1 MKVPTIRNIA
11 LASTVLTA
19 VAFAPAQAQE
29 VDEVETVASEAV
41 EEAAVQERVVVT
53 GSRLRRD
60 EFSSISP
67 LQVVDAAEGRAIG
80 ILDIGD
86 LVAQSPTITGV
97 QFDASTNAGSP
108 TAAVEGVSEGGVGS
122 NNIALRGLGASSTL
136 VLMNG
141 RRLGRAGVRG
151 APVAPDINLI
161 PSALVERVDI
171 LTDGASSIY
180 GSDAVAGVVNV
191 ILRDDFEGFEIA
203 ASGTAPFED
212 GGDELQVSFIAGAS
226 SDKGNVTVGG
236 EFYNRT
242 AVLAGNRSNFNDCL
256 RDIEVGTD
264 GGVRSVCLDNRPDNA
279 VFLSGTGFVFN
290 TPGTTDIGVP
300 GFSTGAGTTA
310 FLGQDFALNDLYNLQ
325 DEERN
330 TQLLEGVE
338 RYSLYA
344 TGQYDLDLFSRDTVY
359 FEGSYSNRSG
369 ISRLTNEQIFPGVP
383 ALIPEEDAN
392 GNIIVDGTGAPI
404 LVDNPLNPFSADALP
419 VISTLGL
426 AQRRATDVSN
436 FRFVTGIEGDIPI
449 SGLKEKN
456 WVYDFY
462 GSYERSYGVASQ
474 PILNEFAA
482 RESLDTLRL
491 DADGNLTCGLD
502 RTATSFGFLTPAD
515 CVVVNWFSPTLFTTE
530 GGNKR
535 FATQEEEDF
544 LFGSSIN
551 TTEIETGIVSGVV
564 TGDVFDMPAGTVGLV
579 LGAEFREERINTV
592 NDVARVTGLGASEVP
607 DVEGN
612 TIGRTSIYEVFAE
625 TELPLHERL
634 NLNLAARHSETELSG
649 GQTTYSVRGDF
660 EATDYLRIRGTFG
673 TTFRAPDLRAL
684 FLAGTVGTIGGGND
698 PCLVPTVANNG
709 GVYDPTQD
717 TRAQV
722 VLDNCVADGVDPTAL
737 GLLATTGIPTN
748 SGGNPNLAPETSE
761 SYTAGFVFRQPWTDQ
776 FDLDLSVTYFN
787 IDVEDRILP
796 TSATDILSRC
806 YNDEP
811 NLGSPFCE
819 FISRNSGNPAQATIN
834 RVDVPFINVGQV
846 TSEGLDFNARFGM
859 DIDRLL
865 DGGRFSY
872 NLSATTYLEQL
883 EVISEDDP
891 GDDNVGE
898 IGNPEWQ
905 AVGTAL
911 IEWGNWNARFRT
923 RFIGETQQDDTDDFT
938 DPADQ
943 STTRSACGILGAG
956 VACRDVDFTDD
967 YWTHDL
973 SFGYVANDWSVTL
986 GVRNLFDEQV
996 PLIDQGEGPARLNI
1010 VTQSGYDLVGRRA
1023 FVNVAKRF

>member
-1 MKVPTIRNIA
+1 MEDVLKIRTFRNIA

-19 VAFAPAQAQE
+19 IATAPALAQE
-29 VDEVETVASEAV
+29 VDEVETIAV
-41 EEAAVQERVVVT
+41 DAEDDVAVQERVVVT

-80 ILDIGD
+80 IIDIGD

-191 ILRDDFEGFEIA
+191 ILRDEFEGFEI
-203 ASGTAPFED
+203 SGGATQPFET
-212 GGDELQVSFIAGAS
+212 GGEELQVSFIAGAS
-226 SDKGNVTVGG
+226 NDKGNVTVGG

-242 AVLAGNRSNFNDCL
+242 AVLAGNRDNFNNCL
-256 RDIEVGTD
+256 RDIEVGSD

-279 VFLSGTGFVFN
+279 VFLSGTGFVFS

-300 GFSTGAGTTA
+300 GFSTGGALPENFA
-310 FLGQDFALNDLYNLQ
+310 FNDFYNLQ
-325 DEERN
+325 DEERD

-338 RYSLYA
+338 RMSLYA
-344 TGQYDLDLFSRDTVY
+344 TGQYDVNLFSRDTVY

-383 ALIPEEDAN
+383 ALIPQEDAN
-392 GNIIVDGTGAPI
+392 GNIVVDGTGAPI
-404 LVDNPLNPFSADALP
+404 LADNPLNPFAADALP
-419 VISTLGL
+419 VVSTAGL
-426 AQRRATDVSN
+426 AQRRSTDVSS
-436 FRFVTGIEGDIPI
+436 FRFVTGIEGDLPI
-449 SGLKEKN
+449 SGLKDKN
-456 WVYDFY
+456 WVYDIY
-462 GSYERSYGVASQ
+462 ASYERSYGVASQ
-474 PILNEFAA
+474 PILNESAA

-491 DADGNLTCGLD
+491 DANGNLTCGLP
-502 RTATSFGFLTPAD
+502 RTATSFGFLTPSE
-515 CVVVNWFSPTLFTTE
+515 CVVVDWFSPTLFTTE
-530 GGNKR
+530 GGDKR

-544 LFGSSIN
+544 LFGTSIN

-579 LGAEFREERINTV
+579 LGGEFREERINTV
-592 NDVARVTGLGASEVP
+592 NDVSRVNGLGASEVP
-607 DVEGN
+607 DIEGN
-612 TIGRTSIYEVFAE
+612 TIGRTSIWEVFAE
-625 TELPLHERL
+625 TELPLHDQF
-634 NLNLAARHSETELSG
+634 NLNLAARHSSTELSG
-649 GQTTYSVRGDF
+649 SQTTYSIRGDF
-660 EATDYLRIRGTFG
+660 EATDWLRLRGTFG

-717 TRAQV
+717 TRSQT
-722 VLDNCVADGVDPTAL
+722 VLANCVTDGVDPTAL

-748 SGGNPNLAPETSE
+748 SGGNPDLAPETSE
-761 SYTAGFVFRQPWTDQ
+761 SYTAGFVFRQPWSDK
-776 FDLDLSVTYFN
+776 FDFDLSVTYFN

-796 TSATDILSRC
+796 TSATNILSRC

-811 NLGSPFCE
+811 NLASPFCD
-819 FISRNSGNPAQATIN
+819 FISRNSGNPAQATISS
-834 RVDVPFINVGQV
+834 VDVPFINVGQV
-846 TSEGLDFNARFGM
+846 TSEGIDFNARYGM
-859 DIDRLL
+859 DIDSILA
-865 DGGRFSY
+865 GGRFSY

-883 EVISEDDP
+883 EVISADDP

-911 IEWGNWNARFRT
+911 LEVGNWNARFRT
-923 RFIGETQQDDTDDFT
+923 RYIGDTQQDDTDAFT
-938 DPADQ
+938 EAVDQ
-943 STTRSACGILGAG
+943 SVTRSACGILGAG
-956 VACRDVDFTDD
+956 VACRDVDFTDS

-973 SFGYVANDWSVTL
+973 SLGYAADDWSISV

-1010 VTQSGYDLVGRRA
+1010 VTQSGYDLIGRRA

>member
-1 MKVPTIRNIA
+1 MKIPVIRRLA

-19 VAFAPAQAQE
+19 LAIAPVHAQDDPDADVATVSADAE
-29 VDEVETVASEAV
+29 DEV
-41 EEAAVQERVVVT
+41 AVQERVIVT

-67 LQVVDAAEGRAIG
+67 LQVVDADEGRAIG
-80 ILDIGD
+80 IIDIGD

-141 RRLGRAGVRG
+141 RRLGRSGVRG

-203 ASGTAPFED
+203 ANATQPENP
-212 GGDELQVSFIAGAS
+212 GGEELQVSFIAGGS
-226 SDKGNVTVGG
+226 FDRGNLTIGG

-242 AVLAGNRSNFNDCL
+242 AVLAGDRDNFNDCL

-264 GGVRSVCLDNRPDNA
+264 GGVRSVCLDNRPDNS
-279 VFLSGTGFVFN
+279 VFLSGTGFVFS

-300 GFSTGAGTTA
+300 GFSTGGALPENFA
-310 FLGQDFALNDLYNLQ
+310 FNDLYNLQ
-325 DEERN
+325 DEERD

-344 TGQYDLDLFSRDTVY
+344 TGQYDLNLFSRDTLY

-369 ISRLTNEQIFPGVP
+369 VSRLTNEQIFPGVP
-383 ALIPEEDAN
+383 ALIPQEDAN
-392 GNIIVDGTGAPI
+392 GNLLVNTDGSLA
-404 LVDNPLNPFSADALP
+404 LVDNPINPFSADALP
-419 VISTLGL
+419 VVTTLGL
-426 AQRRATDVSN
+426 AQRRSTDVEN
-436 FRFVTGIEGDIPI
+436 FRFVAGMEGDIPI
-449 SGLKEKN
+449 QALQEKN
-456 WVYDFY
+456 WVYDIY
-462 GSYERSYGVASQ
+462 TSYERSYGVASQ
-474 PILNEFAA
+474 PVLNEFAA

-491 DADGNLTCGLD
+491 DADGNLVCGLA
-502 RTATSFGFLTPAD
+502 RTATSFGFLTPSE
-515 CVVVNWFSPTLFTTE
+515 CVVVDWFSPTLFTTE

-535 FATQEEEDF
+535 FATQAEEDF
-544 LFGSSIN
+544 LFGDSIN
-551 TTEIETGIVSGVV
+551 TTELETGIISGVV
-564 TGDVFDMPAGTVGLV
+564 TGDMFEMPAGTVGLV
-579 LGAEFREERINTV
+579 LGAEFREERIATV
-592 NDVARVTGLGASEVP
+592 NDVVRVAGLGASEVP
-607 DVEGN
+607 DIEGN
-612 TIGRTSIYEVFAE
+612 TNGRTSLWEVFAE
-625 TELPLHERL
+625 TELPLHERF
-634 NLNLAARHSETELSG
+634 NLNLAGRYSDTELSG
-649 GQTTYSVRGDF
+649 NEATYSVRGDF
-660 EATDYLRIRGTFG
+660 EVTDYFRIRGTAG

-698 PCLVPTVANNG
+698 PCRVPTVANNG
-709 GVYDPTQD
+709 GVYDPTAD
-717 TRAQV
+717 TRSQV

-748 SGGNPNLAPETSE
+748 SGGNPDLAPETSE
-761 SYTAGFVFRQPWTDQ
+761 SYTAGFVFRQPWTDD
-776 FDLDLSVTYFN
+776 FDFDLSVTYFN

-796 TSATDILSRC
+796 TSATDVLSRC

-811 NLGSPFCE
+811 GLGSPFCD
-819 FISRNSGNPAQATIN
+819 FISRNSGDPAQATIN

-859 DIDRLL
+859 DIDRIL
-865 DGGRFSY
+865 DGARFSY
-872 NLSATTYLEQL
+872 NLSATHYIEQA
-883 EVISEDDP
+883 EVISDDDP

-911 IEWGNWNARFRT
+911 VEWGNWNARLRT
-923 RFIGETQQDDTDDFT
+923 RFIGETQQDDTDAFT
-938 DPADQ
+938 DPASQ
-943 STTRSACGILGAG
+943 STTRSACGILGAN
-956 VACRDVDFTDD
+956 VACTDVDFTDD

-973 SFGYVANDWSVTL
+973 AIGYNADSWTVSV
-986 GVRNLFDEQV
+986 GVRNVFDEQP
-996 PLIDQGEGPARLNI
+996 PLIDQGEGPSRLNI
-1010 VTQSGYDLVGRRA
+1010 VTQSGYDLIGRRA
-1023 FVNVAKRF
+1023 FINVSKRF

>member
-1 MKVPTIRNIA
+1 VPAT
-11 LASTVLTA
+11 
-19 VAFAPAQAQE
+19 AQE
-29 VDEVETVASEAV
+29 TEDETVSVTSADDDEV
-41 EEAAVQERVVVT
+41 AVQDRVVVT

-97 QFDASTNAGSP
+97 QFDGSTNAGSP

-203 ASGTAPFED
+203 ASGTQPFEQ

-226 SDKGNVTVGG
+226 SDRGNVTVGG

-242 AVLAGNRSNFNDCL
+242 AVLAGNRSDYNDCL
-256 RDIEVGTD
+256 RDIEVGTN
-264 GGVRSVCLDNRPDNA
+264 GEIYSVCLDNRPDNS
-279 VFLSGTGFVFN
+279 VFLSGTGFVFS

-300 GFSTGAGTTA
+300 GFSTGGALPANFA
-310 FLGQDFALNDLYNLQ
+310 FNDLYNLQ
-325 DEERN
+325 DEERA
-330 TQLLEGVE
+330 TQLFEGVE

-344 TGQYDLDLFSRDTVY
+344 TGQYDLNLFSRDTLY

-369 ISRLTNEQIFPGVP
+369 VSRLTNEQIFPGVP
-383 ALIPEEDAN
+383 AMVPQEDAN
-392 GNIIVDGTGAPI
+392 GNLLVNPDGS
-404 LVDNPLNPFSADALP
+404 LQMFDNPLNPFSADALP
-419 VISTLGL
+419 VVTTLGL
-426 AQRRATDVSN
+426 SQRRSTDVSN
-436 FRFVTGIEGDIPI
+436 FRFVVGMEGDIPI
-449 SGLKEKN
+449 AGLQERN

-462 GSYERSYGVASQ
+462 TSYERSYGTASQ
-474 PILNEFAA
+474 PVLNEFAA

-491 DADGNLTCGLD
+491 DANGDLTCGLP
-502 RTATSFGFLTPAD
+502 RTATSFGFLTPAE

-544 LFGSSIN
+544 LFGDSIN
-551 TTEIETGIVSGVV
+551 TTEIETGIVSGVI

-579 LGAEFREERINTV
+579 LGGEFREERINTI
-592 NDVARVTGLGASEVP
+592 NDVVRVSGLGASEVP
-607 DVEGN
+607 DIEGN
-612 TIGRTSIYEVFAE
+612 TIGRNSLWEVFAE
-625 TELPLHERL
+625 TELPLHERV
-634 NLNLAARHSETELSG
+634 NINLAGRYSNTELSG
-649 GQTTYSVRGDF
+649 NELTYSIRGDF
-660 EATDYLRIRGTFG
+660 EATDWFRVRGTYG

-698 PCLVPTVANNG
+698 PCRVPTVANNG

-717 TRAQV
+717 TRSQI

-748 SGGNPNLAPETSE
+748 SGGNPNLDPETSDT
-761 SYTAGFVFRQPWTDQ
+761 YTAGFVMRQPWTDK
-776 FDLDLSVTYFN
+776 FDFDFSLTYFN

-796 TSATDILSRC
+796 TSATTILTRC

-811 NLGSPFCE
+811 GLASPFCD
-819 FISRNSGNPAQATIN
+819 FITRNSGNPAQATIN

-846 TSEGLDFNARFGM
+846 TSEGFDFNARFGM
-859 DIDRLL
+859 DIDSLL
-865 DGGRFSY
+865 DGARFSY
-872 NLSATTYLEQL
+872 NLSATHYLEQL
-883 EVISEDDP
+883 EKISADDP
-891 GDDNVGE
+891 GDDNAGE
-898 IGNPEWQ
+898 IGSPEWQ

-911 IEWGNWNARFRT
+911 LEWGPWTGRLRT
-923 RFIGETQQDDTDDFT
+923 RYIGDTQQDDSDAFT
-938 DPADQ
+938 DPAAQ

-973 SFGYVANDWSVTL
+973 SLGYAADDWSITV
-986 GVRNLFDEQV
+986 GVRNIFDEKP
-996 PLIDQGEGPARLNI
+996 PLIDQGEGPSRLNI
-1010 VTQSGYDLVGRRA
+1010 VTQSGYDLIGRRA

>member
-1 MKVPTIRNIA
+1 MKLPAIRKLA
-11 LASTVLTA
+11 LASTVFTA
-19 VAFAPAQAQE
+19 LAIVPAIAQE
-29 VDEVETVASEAV
+29 TEDETVSV
-41 EEAAVQERVVVT
+41 TSVDDDDVAVQERVVVT

-97 QFDASTNAGSP
+97 QFDGSTNAGSP

-203 ASGTAPFED
+203 ASGTQPFAE

-226 SDKGNVTVGG
+226 SDRGNVTVGG

-242 AVLAGNRSNFNDCL
+242 AVLAGDRSDYNDCL
-256 RDIEVGTD
+256 RDIEVGSNGEIFST
-264 GGVRSVCLDNRPDNA
+264 CLDNRPDNS
-279 VFLSGTGFVFN
+279 VFLSGTGFVFS

-300 GFSTGAGTTA
+300 GFSTGGALPANFA
-310 FLGQDFALNDLYNLQ
+310 FNDLYNLQ
-325 DEERN
+325 DEERA
-330 TQLLEGVE
+330 TQLFEGVE

-344 TGQYDLDLFSRDTVY
+344 TGQYDLNLFSRDTLY

-369 ISRLTNEQIFPGVP
+369 VSRLTNEQIFPGVP
-383 ALIPEEDAN
+383 AMVPQEDAN
-392 GNIIVDGTGAPI
+392 GNLLVNPDGS
-404 LVDNPLNPFSADALP
+404 LQMFDNPLNPFSADALP
-419 VISTLGL
+419 VVTTLGL
-426 AQRRATDVSN
+426 SQRRSTDVSN
-436 FRFVTGIEGDIPI
+436 FRFVVGVEGDIPI
-449 SGLKEKN
+449 AGLQERN

-462 GSYERSYGVASQ
+462 TSYERSYGTASQ
-474 PILNEFAA
+474 PVLNEFAA

-491 DADGNLTCGLD
+491 DASGNLTCGLP
-502 RTATSFGFLTPAD
+502 RTATSFGFLTPAE

-530 GGNKR
+530 GGDKR

-544 LFGSSIN
+544 LFGDSIN
-551 TTEIETGIVSGVV
+551 TTEIETGIVSGVI

-579 LGAEFREERINTV
+579 LGGEFREERINTV
-592 NDVARVTGLGASEVP
+592 NDVVRVSGLGASEVP
-607 DVEGN
+607 DIEGN
-612 TIGRTSIYEVFAE
+612 TIGRNSLWEVFAE
-625 TELPLHERL
+625 TELPVHERI
-634 NLNLAARHSETELSG
+634 NINLAGRYSNTELSG
-649 GQTTYSVRGDF
+649 NELTYSIRGDF
-660 EATDYLRIRGTFG
+660 EATDWFRVRGTYG

-698 PCLVPTVANNG
+698 PCRVPTVANNG

-717 TRAQV
+717 TRSQI

-748 SGGNPNLAPETSE
+748 SGGNPSLDPETSDT
-761 SYTAGFVFRQPWTDQ
+761 YTAGFVMRQPWTDQ
-776 FDLDLSVTYFN
+776 FDFDFSLTYFN

-796 TSATDILSRC
+796 TSATSILTRC

-811 NLGSPFCE
+811 GLGSPFCD
-819 FISRNSGNPAQATIN
+819 FITRNTGNPAQATIN

-846 TSEGLDFNARFGM
+846 TSEGFDFNARFGM
-859 DIDRLL
+859 DIDSIL
-865 DGGRFSY
+865 DGGRLSY
-872 NLSATTYLEQL
+872 NLSATHYLEQL
-883 EVISEDDP
+883 EKISADDP
-891 GDDNVGE
+891 GDDNAGE
-898 IGNPEWQ
+898 IGSPEWQ

-911 IEWGNWNARFRT
+911 LEWGPWTGRVRT
-923 RFIGETQQDDTDDFT
+923 RYIGDTQQDDSDAFT
-938 DPADQ
+938 DPAAQ

-973 SFGYVANDWSVTL
+973 SVGYAADDWSITV
-986 GVRNLFDEQV
+986 GVRNVFDEKP
-996 PLIDQGEGPARLNI
+996 PLIDQGEGPSRLNI
-1010 VTQSGYDLVGRRA
+1010 VTQSGYDLIGRRA
-1023 FVNVAKRF
+1023 FINVAKRF